1 METAATN
8 PRRWLILAAMSMTM
22 FIATVDNTV
31 MTVGLPSIQRGLGA
45 SSAQLQWAL
54 DAYTLAFA
62 TLLFSMGLLG
72 DRYGRRLVLIV
83 GLVVF
88 AGASIG
94 GAMSSSAGEL
104 IAWRAAM
111 GVGAAVIPGCSMA
124 VIAGVFPAAERTRAI
139 GLWSMAAGVGIAA
152 GPVFGGLLLAHFW
165 WGSLLLVNVPF
176 AVVAIAAIAVIVPDT
191 RNPAARRLDVPG
203 VLLSVAG
210 IGLLVFGVV
219 KGGEDPTWLE
229 AQVLGPIAAGLVLIA
244 VLLLVES
251 RMALPSFDPS
261 LFKNR
266 LFAIGAGVLCTSF
279 LVGTGVNFVLT
290 FYLQLVRDYSPTR
303 TGLLMLAMAVGSLI
317 AGIRAAQI
325 VGVMGRAAALGA
337 SALLVAGCCAV
348 FAVLGTGTPIWIFEI
363 VYGLFGL
370 GFGAAFAIGMAVTI
384 SVIEPA
390 RMGAG
395 SAVANTM
402 RHMGT
407 ALGVAVLGSVLGSVY
422 RHSLGS
428 AAAAIPAAS
437 RSSLGSTLQALA
449 GRSAPVRDAVLDPA
463 RNAFISGLHAAM
475 WVSVGLAVIT
485 ALAAFVG
492 LPGKP
497 KAQPVPRSSVE
508 ARSGSSL

>member
-31 MTVGLPSIQRGLGA
+31 MTVGLPAIQRGLGA
-45 SSAQLQWAL
+45 SNAQLQWVV

-62 TLLFSMGLLG
+62 ALLFSMGLLG
-72 DRYGRRLVLIV
+72 DRYGRRLVLV
-83 GLVVF
+83 AGLAVF
-88 AGASIG
+88 TGASIG

-111 GVGAAVIPGCSMA
+111 GLGAAVVPGCSMA
-124 VIAGVFPAAERTRAI
+124 VIAGAFPAAERTRAI
-139 GLWSMAAGVGIAA
+139 GLWSMAAGVGIGA
-152 GPVFGGLLLAHFW
+152 GPVLGGLLLSHFW

-176 AVVAIAAIAVIVPDT
+176 AVVTIAVIAVIVSDA

-203 VLLSVAG
+203 VLLSVVG
-210 IGLLVFGVV
+210 VGLLILGVV
-219 KGGEDPTWLE
+219 KGGEAPTWLTV
-229 AQVLGPIAAGLVLIA
+229 QVLVPIVAGLVLIA
-244 VLLLVES
+244 ILLLVES
-251 RMALPSFDPS
+251 RMKLPSFDPS
-261 LFKNR
+261 LFRNR
-266 LFAIGAGVLCTSF
+266 LFAIGAGILGTSF
-279 LVGTGVNFVLT
+279 LIGTGVNFVLT
-290 FYLQLVRDYSPTR
+290 FYLQLVRDYSPIQ
-303 TGLLMLAMAVGSLI
+303 TGLLMLAMAVGSFI
-317 AGIRAAQI
+317 AGIRAAQLA
-325 VGVMGRAAALGA
+325 GSLGRAAALGA
-337 SALLVAGCCAV
+337 SGLLIAACCAV
-348 FAVLGTGTPIWIFEI
+348 FAVLGAGTPIWVFEI

-428 AAAAIPAAS
+428 AATVIPAAS
-437 RSSLGSTLQALA
+437 RGSLGSTLQAIA
-449 GRSAPVRDAVLDPA
+449 GRSAVVRDAVLDPA
-463 RNAFISGLHAAM
+463 RNAFISGLHVAM
-475 WVSVGLAVIT
+475 WVSAGLAVIA
-485 ALAAFVG
+485 ALAAFAG
-492 LPGKP
+492 LPGRP
-497 KAQPVPRSSVE
+497 KAQPGPPRPVE
-508 ARSGSSL
+508 ARSGSAT